1 MGASNSVPVVDLPNN
16 VTEDP
21 AAPFI
26 TSAADVAAD
35 LAAVAN
41 ASLGLSAKKEPPMVS
56 RQLSG
61 AKEQDV
67 LGVRIN
73 DYKMDDKVL
82 GVGGF
87 GKVRLATSRT
97 TGHQVAVKII
107 KREKLQARSETL
119 LAREVKHHERLRH
132 ENIVR
137 LYTWIRTP
145 TKYYLVMEVCP
156 RGDLLGHLHQVG
168 SLPLQTARSFFTQLM
183 RGISFCHSLG
193 IHHRDLKLENLLLA
207 DGPTP
212 AEPIIKISDFG
223 LSDLRPF
230 NYSATYC
237 GSPLYAAP
245 ELMDSAS
252 RAANPEGYD
261 ASRSDIWSCG
271 VILWALLTSALPFDA
286 DDMHTLITMIVRGEP
301 SNPLPSYVEE
311 PARDLCSKLIC
322 VDPAQRP
329 TAQDVLRHRF
339 VTMENPQ
346 PAKGPPLPR
355 GSQTMPDE
363 LPSIASVTTPRAPP
377 RGAALPSTPEGGT
390 TIAADAPDAT
400 AGAPV
405 TGDRSRPAP
414 LERPPKASPY
424 KRGLSESTAFFRAI
438 IERERCENA
447 ARAAES
453 STEVDA
459 AEAADKRDGAAPL
472 DVSEPDSKPTEA
484 PQAGVGRE
492 KGSRFTAADLA
503 EIKAIKE
510 GKRSDKSA

>member
-119 LAREVKHHERLRH
+119 LAREVKHHERLRREH
-132 ENIVR
+132 R
-137 LYTWIRTP
+137 AALH
-145 TKYYLVMEVCP
+145 M
-156 RGDLLGHLHQVG
+156 DQDAHQV
-168 SLPLQTARSFFTQLM
+168 LPGHGGLPSRRPTRPSAPGGLVAVADRTKLLTQLM

-252 RAANPEGYD
+252 RAANPE
-261 ASRSDIWSCG
+261 A
-271 VILWALLTSALPFDA
+271 
-286 DDMHTLITMIVRGEP
+286 TMR
-301 SNPLPSYVEE
+301 L
-311 PARDLCSKLIC
+311 AR
-322 VDPAQRP
+322 
-329 TAQDVLRHRF
+329 TY
-339 VTMENPQ
+339 
-346 PAKGPPLPR
+346 G
-355 GSQTMPDE
+355 
-363 LPSIASVTTPRAPP
+363 
-377 RGAALPSTPEGGT
+377 
-390 TIAADAPDAT
+390 
-400 AGAPV
+400 
-405 TGDRSRPAP
+405 
-414 LERPPKASPY
+414 
-424 KRGLSESTAFFRAI
+424 
-438 IERERCENA
+438 
-447 ARAAES
+447 RAAS
-453 STEVDA
+453 SSG
-459 AEAADKRDGAAPL
+459 RCSPRHSPL
-472 DVSEPDSKPTEA
+472 MPTIC
-484 PQAGVGRE
+484 
-492 KGSRFTAADLA
+492 T
-503 EIKAIKE
+503 
-510 GKRSDKSA
+510 RSSQ